1 MANGPLRV
9 IEFENRF
16 HAVGC
21 LIKGPHFVPEATM
34 LNSLKLTKIW
44 TKKLA
49 ILSFSRV
56 FPNSSPPPHGLLSQ
70 SPTLGARVRFSS

>member
-21 LIKGPHFVPEATM
+21 LIKGPHFVPEATI
-34 LNSLKLTKIW
+34 LNSLKLTRKMDQKI
-44 TKKLA
+44 T
-49 ILSFSRV
+49 ILSF
-56 FPNSSPPPHGLLSQ
+56 
-70 SPTLGARVRFSS
+70 FS

>member
-21 LIKGPHFVPEATM
+21 LIKGPHFVPEATS
-34 LNSLKLTKIW
+34 LNSLKLPKYGP
-44 TKKLA
+44 KNNDFVL
-49 ILSFSRV
+49 F
-56 FPNSSPPPHGLLSQ
+56 
-70 SPTLGARVRFSS
+70 

>member
-1 MANGPLRV
+1 MANDPLRV

-21 LIKGPHFVPEATM
+21 LIKGPHFVPEATS

-44 TKKLA
+44 PKK
-49 ILSFSRV
+49 
-56 FPNSSPPPHGLLSQ
+56 
-70 SPTLGARVRFSS
+70 